1 MFPYILTSH
10 KTDIG
15 QAGVWVS
22 SCLSFCTLLLRN
34 TCCLLETAVISIA
47 KNNTTMS
54 APPPAP
60 PPAVPLSRRS
70 SRLTSAL
77 THAKSIDT
85 HPPHHHHHAHFDESA
100 EGQVAMA
107 GPSRSRSGSPS
118 GSRAALRT
126 DVDLEKA
133 EKTIPVP
140 KSVVDIEH
148 VPVDDD
154 PREWSDLKKNLVL
167 TMMTISVVCHIIPWL
182 LYLFGREWAD
192 VVAWSID

>member
-1 MFPYILTSH
+1 
-10 KTDIG
+10 
-15 QAGVWVS
+15 
-22 SCLSFCTLLLRN
+22 
-34 TCCLLETAVISIA
+34 
-47 KNNTTMS
+47 MS

-60 PPAVPLSRRS
+60 PPAPAVPLSRRS

-100 EGQVAMA
+100 EVAQA
-107 GPSRSRSGSPS
+107 GPSRSRSNSA
-118 GSRAALRT
+118 SRVAINT
-126 DVDLEKA
+126 DIDVEKA
-133 EKTIPVP
+133 EKTPPIP

-167 TMMTISVVCHIIPWL
+167 TMMTISVVC
-182 LYLFGREWAD
+182 
-192 VVAWSID
+192 SISPKEKSGK